1 MRVKFM
7 QNGISCVI
15 KTTNVHYCDL
25 SDEFEEKYGLSVLQ
39 KGMSQN
45 TGILFT
51 GLSEDI
57 CNGIVDSLF
66 RNGSVSLE
74 DYDYDDI
81 QYKKKEISF
90 EVSFFYV

>member
-1 MRVKFM
+1 MRIKFI

-15 KTTNVHYCDL
+15 EATNVHYCDL
-25 SDEFEEKYGLSVLQ
+25 SDEFEEKHGLSVFQ
-39 KGMSQN
+39 KGMPQN
-45 TGILFT
+45 TNILFT

-66 RNGSVSLE
+66 WNGSVSLE

-81 QYKKKEISF
+81 ELIQ
-90 EVSFFYV
+90 

>member
-1 MRVKFM
+1 M
-7 QNGISCVI
+7 
-15 KTTNVHYCDL
+15 HYCDL

-66 RNGSVSLE
+66 RNGSVSFE

-81 QYKKKEISF
+81 QYKKKRFLLRSL
-90 EVSFFYV
+90 FFMSKIHIYFVITN